1 MVPKDVRTMT
11 AKPSTTHP
19 EDSIIKKPAYYLIK
33 HLTDHYKNH
42 SMYLIKSPKPYQA
55 IQKYYDHPFKIEK
68 ITKRFPV
75 LIMRVSYWNH
85 RIPNHWM
92 LEEEF
97 RKTVTEVIHRHY
109 TRQAYIN
116 KALAQLEEFINTPLP
131 QNPPEKPKKAR
142 EKKYLKLFDFDPSS
156 PYRNSRY
163 TEGTVYKIL
172 KKAKEKYTTD
182 YFNIYLFKESFAI
195 VSEDHAIFIPYDIE
209 KIPFPI
215 PENSAKFCRDCLKT
229 ILQTEELKNNEKIL
243 TPLQFIVTFHKLST

>member
-1 MVPKDVRTMT
+1 MT
-11 AKPSTTHP
+11 AAKSSTTQP
-19 EDSIIKKPAYYLIK
+19 EDSTIKKPAYYLIK

-55 IQKYYDHPFKIEK
+55 IQKYYNHPFKIEK
-68 ITKRFPV
+68 ITRRFPV
-75 LIMRVSYWNH
+75 LIKRVSYWDY
-85 RIPNHWM
+85 RIPKYWM
-92 LEEEF
+92 QEEEF
-97 RKTVTEVIHRHY
+97 RKTVTETIHKHY
-109 TRQAYIN
+109 TRQSYIN

-131 QNPPEKPKKAR
+131 QKPPEKPKKPQ
-142 EKKYLKLFDFDPSS
+142 EKKYLKLFDFNLYS
-156 PYRNSRY
+156 PHRNSRY

-195 VSEDHAIFIPYDIE
+195 VSEDHTIFIPYDIE
-209 KIPFPI
+209 KIPLPI
-215 PENSAKFCRDCLKT
+215 PENSAKFCKNCLKT